1 MSWVDSDQHRRLTL
15 VDEVEAVSL
24 FALSNDVIQR
34 QKEDG
39 FEFAD
44 EEAMLDAAAFLK
56 EDDFLDQRRVEV
68 IEDLLPQRVV

>member
-1 MSWVDSDQHRRLTL
+1 MSRVDSDQHRRFTL